1 MALGLVAP
9 DAGTVAVD
17 GRPVETVGR
26 RALGREVHYVFQD
39 AYSSLPPNRRVA
51 DVVAEP
57 LAIHDV
63 GDGDARTRRVGEVLE
78 AVGLTPTDTYAARYP
93 SELSGGER
101 QRVAFARAL
110 VAEPSLLVADEPT
123 SMLDAPL
130 QRTLLGLL
138 YDLAADRDITLLHIT
153 HDVARAATFAEEIAV
168 LDDGTIVERGTVES
182 VLRAPDHGAT
192 RTLLES
198 AETLSGT
205 RDGGH
210 AAADGRGW

>member
-9 DAGTVAVD
+9 DAGTVAVE

-153 HDVARAATFAEEIAV
+153 HDVAQAATFADEVAV
-168 LDDGTIVERGTVES
+168 LADGEIVERGPVGETLAS
-182 VLRAPDHGAT
+182 ADHEAT
-192 RTLLES
+192 RTLLS
-198 AETLSGT
+198 AASALSG
-205 RDGGH
+205 GAGVEP
-210 AAADGRGW
+210 AAADGGG